1 MSLAGVILLK
11 ATRCL
16 TRVITTCII
25 NLTPDVFLSLMKLT
39 EFVFVMDCGNVK
51 IFIEERK
58 TQQEKAALTLL
69 PFGPATPGMPL

>member
-1 MSLAGVILLK
+1 
-11 ATRCL
+11 
-16 TRVITTCII
+16 
-25 NLTPDVFLSLMKLT
+25 MKLT

-58 TQQEKAALTLL
+58 TQKEKAALTLL